1 MSGLQFIG
9 KELHTHTLCLYMK
22 SCEWSTVIIGIV
34 KDNKAAKEIFELN
47 EIKKSVKNKVLI

>member
-1 MSGLQFIG
+1 
-9 KELHTHTLCLYMK
+9 MK